1 MQESQITSSEWEVM
15 RVVWANQPTTSK
27 YISEILTQKMDWKP
41 ATTKTLIGRLV
52 KKNKLNTLEEGRKYL
67 YSANVS
73 EQESIQENSKEV
85 LQQVCTKKR
94 GAVLYQMIE
103 DTTLSIEDIERLEE
117 LLQTKKKTAPK
128 VVACQ
133 CVPGQCNCQQ
143 ECH

>member
-1 MQESQITSSEWEVM
+1 M
-15 RVVWANQPTTSK
+15 N
-27 YISEILTQKMDWKP
+27 
-41 ATTKTLIGRLV
+41 
-52 KKNKLNTLEEGRKYL
+52 
-67 YSANVS
+67 
-73 EQESIQENSKEV
+73 SIELLKGNY
-85 LQQVCTKKR
+85 R
-94 GAVLYQMIE
+94 QMIE